1 VVAQLLEQLITYF
14 KPDGS
19 NPDSAGTSGQCYTIL
34 LAVIY
39 TNIGMTSFKI
49 SRRQAEKVL

>member
-1 VVAQLLEQLITYF
+1 VVAKLLEQLITYF
-14 KPDGS
+14 KPVGS
-19 NPDSAGTSGQCYTIL
+19 NPASAGTNGKSYTIL

-49 SRRQAEKVL
+49 LRRYA